1 MRPIILPDGP
11 LGGQSFSQLAALA
24 LRCHIYLRTMHP
36 EPEFAKRL
44 KPWRQMIDTES
55 AERGGDERATL
66 PMLVRRTE
74 DMHELDGSDP
84 GTDLA
89 WLLAAYS
96 VRSGANP

>member
-11 LGGQSFSQLAALA
+11 LGGQSFTQLAALA
-24 LRCHIYLRTMHP
+24 LRCHIYLQSLHGAA
-36 EPEFAKRL
+36 EFAKRTKAWMPML
-44 KPWRQMIDTES
+44 DTEC
-55 AERGGDERATL
+55 AAQNGDDRLAL
-66 PMLVRRTE
+66 PVLVRRTE
-74 DMHELDGSDP
+74 DMHELDRTDP